1 MKDYVFSVFFSSEE
15 LPTEVIGLNDDE
27 INSKNV
33 HADGRTKKR
42 KLSGDENT
50 NSSLLNKRKPKPPLV
65 KLTPEMFAGKK
76 SLYDVWN
83 AQMTE
88 AYEKK
93 RKVFLRRH
101 DSSYSLYCHVNLKDE
116 PTAT

>member
-1 MKDYVFSVFFSSEE
+1 MHS
-15 LPTEVIGLNDDE
+15 EVINLSDDDH
-27 INSKNV
+27 SKN
-33 HADGRTKKR
+33 ASEGRSKKR
-42 KLSGDENT
+42 KISGEETTNNT
-50 NSSLLNKRKPKPPLV
+50 VASKRKPKPPLV
-65 KLTPEMFAGKK
+65 KLTPEMFSGKK

-93 RKVFLRRH
+93 RKVFSKRH